1 MIEKSGCVVQTPMRL
16 HWVRE
21 DSPPPIAA
29 NETRTSSRD
38 RDVEFGSSDAVSS
51 LQEVSRWMSMT
62 GDMHIIIHNKRTS
75 QFRAFSCR
83 LRAARVNNGNENR
96 QGTNKERDSD
106 ALVCVW
112 LQPAGP
118 ISGCRK
124 GSLKWID
131 IFEHA

>member
-29 NETRTSSRD
+29 NETQTSSRD

-83 LRAARVNNGNENR
+83 LQRGLIM
-96 QGTNKERDSD
+96 GTKIGKERDSD